1 MDNRKKI
8 GILVVAAVVA
18 LVVIGLIVASM
29 LTGSKSVANQALS
42 VDADKHTGVE
52 RLLSVKQVNEAL
64 GDLGKDAKEPKLSGT
79 VNTSEFRGET
89 ASYEFKTPKDKTA
102 IVDVETRIFP
112 NPKAMKEREPFKET
126 EESLVEGVA
135 ADEARYF
142 VPRAYSADHQV
153 ALIAT
158 KDNKIFKFSVMQ
170 NANQG
175 IDINQQAAKRIVLR
189 LAKAADFEAIK

>member
-8 GILVVAAVVA
+8 VILAIAGVAA

-29 LTGSKSVANQALS
+29 LTGGRNDADQPLS
-42 VDADKHTGVE
+42 VDTNKHTGVANI
-52 RLLSVKQVNEAL
+52 LSVKQVNEAL

-79 VNTSEFRGET
+79 VNTEELHGET
-89 ASYEFKTPKDKTA
+89 ASYEFTTLKDKAA

-112 NPKAMKEREPFKET
+112 NPKAMKESEPFKET
-126 EESLVEGVA
+126 EETKVEGVA

-170 NANQG
+170 DANQG
-175 IDINQQAAKRIVLR
+175 IDINQRAAKRIVLR
-189 LAKAADFEAIK
+189 LAQAAKFDAVK